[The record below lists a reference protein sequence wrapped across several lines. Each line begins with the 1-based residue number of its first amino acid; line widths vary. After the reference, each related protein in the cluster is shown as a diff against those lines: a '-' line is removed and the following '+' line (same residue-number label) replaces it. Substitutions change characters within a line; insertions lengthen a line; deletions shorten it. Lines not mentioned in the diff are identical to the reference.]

1 MDLIISAFL
10 ITVGVGLGVLA
21 LLLLT
26 FLGQVAL
33 LAFLDRTDPRGRR

>member
-1 MDLIISAFL
+1 MDLVINSFL
-10 ITVGVGLGVLA
+10 ITVGVGFGVLV

-33 LAFLDRTDPRGRR
+33 LAFLDRVDPRGHR